1 MNDSEGGGGWGV
13 GGFEVFTPWKV
24 FGGERGDVAKKKVE
38 EEEAMKNKWWRMV
51 EKREKRK
58 EELGKTR

>member
-1 MNDSEGGGGWGV
+1 MGGG

-38 EEEAMKNKWWRMV
+38 EEEAMKNK
-51 EKREKRK
+51 
-58 EELGKTR
+58 